1 LVEEPEVIEEEEPLE
16 EPEEEEPELVEPEEE
31 EPEEIE
37 PDTPVDPIPA
47 PVAAGSLVGRVVYD
61 GIVPTLKPL
70 VIKPDAAKGC
80 CTDGSTVDSTDRSLI
95 VSSGGGIQNVVVTLT
110 VPGVSAAAPVG
121 KHPMDQLK
129 CRFEPHVSVVP
140 VGTTLSF
147 INSDTVSHNVHTY
160 STKND
165 GQNKTIA
172 AGGFYDMRVDKA
184 EAITIGCDIHPWMKS
199 YAVVTD
205 ATHWAVTDADGKFS
219 LVGVPPGEYRL
230 QFWHESLGKSKET
243 VTVTAAGGS
252 LEAKMSQNSGRRRR
266 R

>member
-1 LVEEPEVIEEEEPLE
+1 MEEEGPEPAEPEVEEPEME
-16 EPEEEEPELVEPEEE
+16 EPEVMEPE
-31 EPEEIE
+31 
-37 PDTPVDPIPA
+37 T

-61 GIVPTLKPL
+61 GIAPTLKPL

-110 VPGVSAAAPVG
+110 VPGVSASAPVG

-172 AGGFYDMRVDKA
+172 AGGSYDMRVDKA

-252 LEAKMSQNSGRRRR
+252 LEAKMSQTSGRRRR